1 MAIRLHPSPFRTEL
15 DQLNRSF
22 SIPFPFSS
30 PFRLFHRREGRRSK
44 AMRSSTVSIRSRK
57 FVEREIWTSP
67 GCTTNSSPNTSPFP
81 SPFEFNRPIRSLNR
95 RNCSPY
101 FTRGPPRFPRVCAH
115 YPWPLHPLPAPL
127 PSG

>member
-1 MAIRLHPSPFRTEL
+1 MAIRLHPVYAVSNRARPIKPFL
-15 DQLNRSF
+15 F
-22 SIPFPFSS
+22 HSIPLPLSIV
-30 PFRLFHRREGRRSK
+30 PSK
-44 AMRSSTVSIRSRK
+44 GGTKIEARRSSTVSIRSRK
-57 FVEREIWTSP
+57 FVEREIWISP